1 LAHAVQ
7 QGVQRVRLCSPAQ
20 LDRSIS
26 AYNPAGYRAWDVQL
40 LSTAAVRACLDTVD
54 LRAALDSRQGSRPA
68 INLTCQA
75 QFVRQAHFSQQAPER
90 RGWLGN
96 ASGD

>member
-1 LAHAVQ
+1 
-7 QGVQRVRLCSPAQ
+7 VRLCSPAQ
-20 LDRSIS
+20 LDSSIS
-26 AYNPAGYRAWDVQL
+26 AYDPAGYRAWDVQL

-75 QFVRQAHFSQQAPER
+75 QFVPPSPLLAAAPER